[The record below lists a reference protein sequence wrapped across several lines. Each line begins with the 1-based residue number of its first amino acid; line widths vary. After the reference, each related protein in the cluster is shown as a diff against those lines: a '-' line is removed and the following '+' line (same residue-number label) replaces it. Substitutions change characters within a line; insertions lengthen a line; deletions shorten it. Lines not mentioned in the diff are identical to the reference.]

1 MAALRQSWMAQLGM
15 LRKPGAPAGAKT
27 DAGTS
32 SAQPAL
38 QPSPGPEPATAAPAE
53 AAPAAP
59 PADAD
64 AGARAR
70 AAAAAALAAAKGA
83 ASATAAAQHGRVT
96 VTETRRFAGQ
106 DVQARMR
113 PAPSLGR
120 IRGNDVLTGAPKRE
134 SQAQREGD
142 GGGAACAAWDFGSPA
157 AHPYCDPPCWSSAAD
172 APRAHCGSC
181 AGRRSGDAAACRGEM
196 RRSSRHTLGAL
207 SRSRRAPCR

>member
-38 QPSPGPEPATAAPAE
+38 QPSPGPEPAAAAPAV

-113 PAPSLGR
+113 PAPSLAR
-120 IRGNDVLTGAPKRE
+120 NRGNDVLLDR
-134 SQAQREGD
+134 
-142 GGGAACAAWDFGSPA
+142 GSIVGEP
-157 AHPYCDPPCWSSAAD
+157 STE
-172 APRAHCGSC
+172 R
-181 AGRRSGDAAACRGEM
+181 GRRRGCRLCCMELWEP
-196 RRSSRHTLGAL
+196 SRTPLM
-207 SRSRRAPCR
+207 